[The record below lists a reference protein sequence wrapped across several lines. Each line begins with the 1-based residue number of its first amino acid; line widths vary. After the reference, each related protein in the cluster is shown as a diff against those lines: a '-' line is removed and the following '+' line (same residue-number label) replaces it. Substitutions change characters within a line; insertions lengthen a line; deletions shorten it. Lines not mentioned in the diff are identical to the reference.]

1 MIGREAVGRGGDDL
15 MATDLTVL
23 LDDRAGQLAHMG
35 EALGDAGVTI
45 EGISATTSDGV
56 GIVHVL
62 VDNAMVA
69 QNALILADIKV
80 EGEADAVVVD
90 LTAEEAGKPGTLGGL
105 AGKLRTAV
113 LDVLVAYLSARGQVA
128 GVTNGD
134 DSAREVLQA

>member
-1 MIGREAVGRGGDDL
+1 
-15 MATDLTVL
+15 MATDLTVI

-35 EALGDAGVTI
+35 EALGDAGVAI

-80 EGEADAVVVD
+80 EGEADAVVID
-90 LTAEEAGKPGTLGGL
+90 LTAEEAGRPGTLGRL
-105 AGKLRTAV
+105 AGKVSMAGINV
-113 LDVLVAYLSARGQVA
+113 SVAYLATRDRVA
-128 GVTNGD
+128 LVTD
-134 DSAREVLQA
+134 DNERAREALRA

>member
-1 MIGREAVGRGGDDL
+1 
-15 MATDLTVL
+15 MATDLTVV

-45 EGISATTSDGV
+45 EGFSATTDNGL

-80 EGEADAVVVD
+80 EGEDDAVVID
-90 LTAEEAGKPGTLGGL
+90 LTAEEAGRPGALGRI
-105 AGKLRTAV
+105 AGKVAAAGINIS
-113 LDVLVAYLSARGQVA
+113 VAYLATRDRAVL
-128 GVTNGD
+128 VTND
-134 DSAREVLQA
+134 NERALEALLA